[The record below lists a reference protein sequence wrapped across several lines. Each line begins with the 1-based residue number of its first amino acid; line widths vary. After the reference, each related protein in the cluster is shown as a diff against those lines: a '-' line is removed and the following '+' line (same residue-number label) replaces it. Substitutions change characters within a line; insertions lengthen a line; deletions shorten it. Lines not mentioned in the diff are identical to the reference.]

1 MDELKRLLKSSPRAR
16 RDRVHRDRAG
26 LGEELLV
33 VPPARFLREL
43 RALCDETGILLVAD
57 EIQSGI
63 GRTGKFFAV
72 EHFGIVPDV
81 MTIAKGIA
89 SGLPLSG
96 VITRQ
101 EYDRG
106 VSTGT
111 HSRPAAGSTVA
122 CTAGV
127 ATVRAIKKNLLANAP
142 RGGAVDRRPAQAPLN
157 CPSLAMCA
165 GWG

>member
-1 MDELKRLLKSSPRAR
+1 M
-16 RDRVHRDRAG
+16 
-26 LGEELLV
+26 GEGGYV

-72 EHFGIVPDV
+72 EHFDVVPDV

-101 EYDRG
+101 AAGGEVAHRHPRGHLRRQCGGVCSRRGDRAG
-106 VSTGT
+106 DQGRKPAGERGQRAASNCSAACAS
-111 HSRPAAGSTVA
+111 SRPNS
-122 CTAGV
+122 
-127 ATVRAIKKNLLANAP
+127 
-142 RGGAVDRRPAQAPLN
+142 
-157 CPSLAMCA
+157 PSSVMCA